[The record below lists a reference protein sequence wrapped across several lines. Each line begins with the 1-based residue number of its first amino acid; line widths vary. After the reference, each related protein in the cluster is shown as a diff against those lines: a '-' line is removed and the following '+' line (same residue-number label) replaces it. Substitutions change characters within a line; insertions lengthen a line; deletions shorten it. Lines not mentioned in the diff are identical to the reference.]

1 MAAFNFPNS
10 PNNGD
15 TYTANGVTFV
25 YDSTN
30 GAWKKNPAS
39 ATKGQKGATGAD
51 NSTKGQKGVKGATGA
66 DNSTK
71 GQKGATGADN
81 STKGQKGATGADNS
95 TKGQK
100 GATGPQG
107 NTGPQGAQGIKGQKG
122 EIGPQGPQGEKGAT
136 GAKGDKGA
144 VGPQGPQGAQGPTGP
159 TSFNGSI
166 RQLTTATKTG
176 AWSYRYYTGT
186 QDVGMLASITPNDN
200 SNKLLVRFFVYC
212 GGQSASQG
220 YSRIGA
226 YLQRKI
232 GSGSWNT
239 VFTGNQ
245 AQGTIPLIPSVPGG
259 PSNNTYTYLTAGV
272 ENNSNQA
279 IGLLAHEFLDEPTT
293 TQQVQ
298 YRVLV
303 YGANHGGSYA
313 NYLTLGRSYT
323 SGWGST
329 AQCPCSITVMELE
342 S

>member
-10 PNNGD
+10 PNSGD

-51 NSTKGQKGVKGATGA
+51 NSTKGQKGV
-66 DNSTK
+66 
-71 GQKGATGADN
+71 KGATGADN

>member
-10 PNNGD
+10 PNSGD

>member
-39 ATKGQKGATGAD
+39 A
-51 NSTKGQKGVKGATGA
+51 
-66 DNSTK
+66 
-71 GQKGATGADN
+71 
-81 STKGQKGATGADNS
+81 TKGQKGATGADNS